1 MSKPVDIELLA
12 PARDAE
18 IAIAAIDHGADAVY
32 MGASHH
38 GARADATNSIDDVR
52 RACDH
57 AHRFGAKIYATVNTL
72 VYDDELAEVEHLIHE
87 LYRSGV
93 DAIIV
98 QDLGLLRL
106 DLPPIVLHASTQ
118 CDLRTPEK
126 ARFLEALGFSQL
138 VMARELT
145 IDEIAA
151 IRKVTTVPLEAF
163 VHGALCVS
171 YSGRCAISQV
181 LKGRSANRGECA
193 QLCRLPYD
201 LVDGQGHV
209 LVEGKHLL
217 SLRDMA
223 QHDRLEQMMAAGVSS
238 FKIEGRLKDMAYV
251 KNVVAHYRRAIDK
264 VIERHPDSY
273 RRTSI
278 GTVELAF
285 SPDIKKSFN
294 RGFTHYFLDERRP
307 TDGSAMA
314 SIDTP
319 KSQGEY
325 LGRALRCSGNR
336 LTIETRAVLANGDGL
351 SYTDCQGQ
359 FSGARVNRA
368 LDNGTVLLR
377 ERADIPR
384 GTRIYRT
391 ADKAFNDLL
400 AKSSAT
406 RAIAVDTELRYTDDM
421 LILTLDDERGNR
433 VTHSADCELQAAAKP
448 QSERQLAELGKMGG
462 TIYRLREAQVPGD
475 IFIPASLLARLRRET
490 VELLDRAQAITRP
503 VEKRRPEDKSAPS
516 PTAELTP
523 ADNVA
528 NRCAE
533 QLYRDH
539 GVERITSALEVG
551 TPISSSTPLMHTRYC
566 LRRQLGACLKGK
578 NADRLSSDLYLKT
591 GTTLL
596 KVICDCKTCEMT
608 LTLPKGLKD

>member
-1 MSKPVDIELLA
+1 MAKPALIELLA
-12 PARDAE
+12 PARDAD

-38 GARADATNSIDDVR
+38 GARADATNTLDDVG
-52 RACDH
+52 RACDY

-72 VYDDELAEVEHLIHE
+72 IYDDELMEVERLVHD
-87 LYRSGV
+87 LYRIGV
-93 DAIIV
+93 DALIV

-106 DLPPIVLHASTQ
+106 DLPPIALHASTQ

-126 ARFLEALGFSQL
+126 AQFLEALGFSQL

-145 IDEIAA
+145 LDEIAA
-151 IRKVTTVPLEAF
+151 IRRVTTVPLEAF

-201 LVDGQGHV
+201 LVDGKGRV
-209 LVEGKHLL
+209 IVEGKHLL

-223 QHDRLEQMMAAGVSS
+223 RHDRLEQMMAAGVSS
-238 FKIEGRLKDMAYV
+238 FKIEGRLKDMGYV
-251 KNVVAHYRRAIDK
+251 KNVVAYYRRAIDQ
-264 VIERHPDSY
+264 VIERYPDRYGRASQ
-273 RRTSI
+273 
-278 GTVELAF
+278 GTAELTFEPALE
-285 SPDIKKSFN
+285 KSFN
-294 RGFTHYFLDERRP
+294 RGFTHYYLDERRP
-307 TDGSAMA
+307 QDGSSMA

-325 LGRALRCSGNR
+325 LGRALRCNGNT
-336 LTIETRAVLANGDGL
+336 LKIDTKASLANGDGL
-351 SYTDCQGQ
+351 SFTDARGQ

-368 LDNGTVLLR
+368 LGNGTVLLR
-377 ERADIPR
+377 EQADIGR
-384 GTRIYRT
+384 GTPIYRT
-391 ADKAFNDLL
+391 SDKAFNDLL
-400 AKSSAT
+400 AKPSACRT
-406 RAIAVDTELRYTDDM
+406 IAVDAQLRYTGGM
-421 LILTLDDERGNR
+421 LTLTLADERGNR
-433 VTHSADCELQAAAKP
+433 VTYTVECDLQPASKP
-448 QSERQLAELGKMGG
+448 QGDRQVAELGKLGG

-475 IFIPASLLARLRRET
+475 IFVPASLLARLRRET
-490 VELLDRAQAITRP
+490 IDLLDRNHRITRP
-503 VEKRRPEDKSAPS
+503 IDKRRPEDMTVPCPITTLS
-516 PTAELTP
+516 P

-528 NRCAE
+528 NHLAE

-539 GVERITSALEVG
+539 GVADIAPALEAGAPV
-551 TPISSSTPLMHTRYC
+551 TDATPLMHTRYC

-578 NADRLSSDLYLKT
+578 RADSLPRDLYLKT

-596 KVICDCKTCEMT
+596 KVNCDCKNCEMI
-608 LTLPKGLKD
+608 LTR

>member
-1 MSKPVDIELLA
+1 MSKPTLIELLA
-12 PARDAE
+12 PARDAD

-38 GARADATNSIDDVR
+38 GARADATNTLDDVR
-52 RACDH
+52 RACDY
-57 AHRFGAKIYATVNTL
+57 AHQFGARIYATVNTL
-72 VYDDELAEVEHLIHE
+72 VYDDELKEVERLIHD
-87 LYRSGV
+87 LYRIGV
-93 DAIIV
+93 DALIV

-106 DLPPIVLHASTQ
+106 DIPPIALHASTQ

-145 IDEIAA
+145 LDEIKA
-151 IRKVTTVPLEAF
+151 IRQLTTVPLEAF

-193 QLCRLPYD
+193 QLCRLSYD

-223 QHDRLEQMMAAGVSS
+223 RHDRLEQMMAAGVSS

-251 KNVVAHYRRAIDK
+251 KNVVAYYRRAIDK
-264 VIERHPDSY
+264 VIDRHSDCYCRS
-273 RRTSI
+273 SF
-278 GTVELAF
+278 GQVELTF
-285 SPDIKKSFN
+285 EPILEKSFN

-307 TDGSAMA
+307 ADGTAIA

-319 KSQGEY
+319 KSQGEP
-325 LGRALRCSGNR
+325 LGRVTRCNGNT
-336 LTIETRAVLANGDGL
+336 LTIDTRATLANGDGL
-351 SYTDCQGQ
+351 SYYDAQGT
-359 FSGARVNRA
+359 FTGTRINRSLGA
-368 LDNGTVLLR
+368 GTVLLR
-377 ERADIPR
+377 ERAAIPR
-384 GTRIYRT
+384 GTLIYRT

-400 AKSSAT
+400 AKPSAT
-406 RAIAVDTELRYTDDM
+406 HTIAVDAMLRYTNGA
-421 LILTLDDERGNR
+421 LALTLEDERGNR
-433 VTHSADCELQAAAKP
+433 VTHTISCNLQPASKP
-448 QSERQLAELGKMGG
+448 QGDRQVAELGKLGG
-462 TIYRLREAQVPGD
+462 TVYHLREAQVPGD
-475 IFIPASLLARLRRET
+475 IFIPASLLSRLRRET
-490 VELLDRAQAITRP
+490 IELLDRTHSITRP
-503 VEKRRPEDKSAPS
+503 VNKRRPEDKSAPY
-516 PTAELTP
+516 PVTNLTP

-528 NRCAE
+528 NHLAE

-539 GVERITSALEVG
+539 GVTDISPALEVG
-551 TPISSSTPLMHTRYC
+551 THATSSTPLMHTRYC

-578 NADRLSSDLYLKT
+578 NASRLPRDLFLKT

-596 KVICDCKTCEMT
+596 KVTCDCAHCEMT
-608 LTLPKGLKD
+608 LTLP

>member
-1 MSKPVDIELLA
+1 MAKPALIELLA
-12 PARDAE
+12 PARDAD

-38 GARADATNSIDDVR
+38 GARADATNTLDDVG
-52 RACDH
+52 RACDY

-72 VYDDELAEVEHLIHE
+72 IYDDELMEVERLVHD
-87 LYRSGV
+87 LYRIGV
-93 DAIIV
+93 DALIV

-106 DLPPIVLHASTQ
+106 DLPPIALHASTQ

-126 ARFLEALGFSQL
+126 AQFLEALGFSQL

-145 IDEIAA
+145 LDEIAA
-151 IRKVTTVPLEAF
+151 IRRVTTVPLEAF

-201 LVDGQGHV
+201 LVDGKGRV
-209 LVEGKHLL
+209 IVEGKHLL

-223 QHDRLEQMMAAGVSS
+223 RHDRLEQMMAAGVSS
-238 FKIEGRLKDMAYV
+238 FKIEGRLKDMGYV
-251 KNVVAHYRRAIDK
+251 KNVVAYYRRAIDQ
-264 VIERHPDSY
+264 VIGRYPDRYS
-273 RRTSI
+273 RASQ
-278 GTVELAF
+278 GTAELTFEPALE
-285 SPDIKKSFN
+285 KSFN

-307 TDGSAMA
+307 QDGSSMA

-325 LGRALRCSGNR
+325 LGRALRCNGNT
-336 LTIETRAVLANGDGL
+336 LKIDTKASLANGDGL
-351 SYTDCQGQ
+351 SFTDARGQ

-368 LDNGTVLLR
+368 LGNGTVLLR
-377 ERADIPR
+377 EQADIGR
-384 GTRIYRT
+384 GTPIYRT

-400 AKSSAT
+400 AKPSACRT
-406 RAIAVDTELRYTDDM
+406 IAVDAQLRYTGGM
-421 LILTLDDERGNR
+421 LTLTLADERGNH
-433 VTHSADCELQAAAKP
+433 VTHTVECDLQPAAKP
-448 QSERQLAELGKMGG
+448 QGDRQVAELGKLGG

-475 IFIPASLLARLRRET
+475 VFVPASLLARLRRET
-490 VELLDRAQAITRP
+490 IDLLDRNHRITRP
-503 VEKRRPEDKSAPS
+503 IDKRRPEDMTAPCPITTLS
-516 PTAELTP
+516 P

-528 NRCAE
+528 NHLAE

-539 GVERITSALEVG
+539 GVTDIAPALEAGAPV
-551 TPISSSTPLMHTRYC
+551 TDTTPLMHTRYC

-578 NADRLSSDLYLKT
+578 RADSLPRDLYLKT
-591 GTTLL
+591 GNTLL
-596 KVICDCKTCEMT
+596 KVNCDCKNCEMI
-608 LTLPKGLKD
+608 LTR

>member
-1 MSKPVDIELLA
+1 MAKPALIELLA
-12 PARDAE
+12 PARDAD

-38 GARADATNSIDDVR
+38 GARADATNTLDDVG
-52 RACDH
+52 RACDY

-72 VYDDELAEVEHLIHE
+72 IYDDELMEVERLVHD
-87 LYRSGV
+87 LYRIGV
-93 DAIIV
+93 DALIV

-106 DLPPIVLHASTQ
+106 DLPPIALHASTQ

-126 ARFLEALGFSQL
+126 AQFLEALGFSQL

-145 IDEIAA
+145 LDEIAA
-151 IRKVTTVPLEAF
+151 IRRVTTVPLEAF

-201 LVDGQGHV
+201 LVDGKGRV
-209 LVEGKHLL
+209 IVEGKHLL

-223 QHDRLEQMMAAGVSS
+223 RHDRLEQMMAAGVSS
-238 FKIEGRLKDMAYV
+238 FKIEGRLKDMGYV
-251 KNVVAHYRRAIDK
+251 KNVVAYYRRAIDQ
-264 VIERHPDSY
+264 VIERYHDRYS
-273 RRTSI
+273 RASQ
-278 GTVELAF
+278 GTAELTFEPALE
-285 SPDIKKSFN
+285 KSFN

-307 TDGSAMA
+307 QDGSSMA

-325 LGRALRCSGNR
+325 LGRALRCNGNT
-336 LTIETRAVLANGDGL
+336 LKIDTKASLANGDGL
-351 SYTDCQGQ
+351 SFTDAHGQ

-368 LDNGTVLLR
+368 LGNGTVLLR
-377 ERADIPR
+377 EQADIGR
-384 GTRIYRT
+384 GTPIYRT

-400 AKSSAT
+400 AKPSACRT
-406 RAIAVDTELRYTDDM
+406 IAVDAQLRYTGGM
-421 LILTLDDERGNR
+421 LTLTLADERGNR
-433 VTHSADCELQAAAKP
+433 VTHTVECDLQPASKP
-448 QSERQLAELGKMGG
+448 QGDRQVAELGKLGG

-475 IFIPASLLARLRRET
+475 IFVPASLLARLRRET
-490 VELLDRAQAITRP
+490 IDLLDRNHRITRP
-503 VEKRRPEDKSAPS
+503 IDKRRPEDISAPCPITTLS
-516 PTAELTP
+516 P

-528 NRCAE
+528 NHLAE

-539 GVERITSALEVG
+539 GVADIAPALEAGAPV
-551 TPISSSTPLMHTRYC
+551 TDTTPLMHTRYC

-578 NADRLSSDLYLKT
+578 RADSLPRDLYLKT

-596 KVICDCKTCEMT
+596 KVNCDCKNCEMI
-608 LTLPKGLKD
+608 LTR